1 MSEKVYAIPFFLK
14 GRWAGMNLAEI
25 SVFNIASRRMDW
37 LGQRQQVVAQ
47 NVANSDTPGYR
58 AREIASF
65 AEILE
70 AEMPSS
76 EPMVTNPF
84 HLFMTDGAG
93 TADVFDDPLSVE
105 SKLDGNTV
113 NLEREAIKSDEIA
126 SSFAM
131 AVNIYRK
138 SSSLLGLAITGRA

>member
-1 MSEKVYAIPFFLK
+1 MDL
-14 GRWAGMNLAEI
+14 GDI

-37 LGQRQQVVAQ
+37 LGQRQQIVAQ
-47 NVANSDTPGYR
+47 NVANSDTPGFR
-58 AREIASF
+58 AREITSF
-65 AEILE
+65 AEVLE
-70 AEMPSS
+70 AGMQSS
-76 EPMVTNPF
+76 DLSATDPL
-84 HLFMTDGAG
+84 HLLADDVAG
-93 TADVFDDPLSVE
+93 PADVFDDPLSME